1 MASLVERTTAV
12 VHSSSCASRHL
23 VVLRKD
29 CCSQEEAI
37 ACKAAVACNITV
49 VSLLKMKLQASKV
62 DDKVARTCFKVEVST
77 YITTIQGMEATFTS
91 KAARTCSN

>member
-1 MASLVERTTAV
+1 MASLVERTAAV

-37 ACKAAVACNITV
+37 ACKAALACNITV